1 MAVLKP
7 GTMTNLFYKYRP
19 GEENVVESM
28 RRLREIG
35 FEVMDLNMCPMQR
48 NKFEL
53 CEDENWERFTDN
65 IGNEAAKLGISF
77 VQCHPVYAKPLCRR
91 KSAED
96 DGCEKNEFFLKML
109 DRSLDVAS
117 RLGIPWAVMHPLEE
131 AIEGEYNLE
140 FNTKYNLD
148 VYGPFYEKYAHRGLG
163 FAFEN
168 MADVDGRRRFGV
180 TPDELKMILNA
191 FGDRKVGVC
200 WDTGHANRVYND
212 GIAPLRRIGKDLV
225 CTHIDDNVGTVDL
238 HQMPFM
244 GTVPW
249 AKVMKTLKDIDYRGG
264 FIYELST
271 TKSLPDELKQPSVEY
286 AYKVAE
292 YLVNL

>member
-1 MAVLKP
+1 MSNMIP
-7 GTMTNLFYKYRP
+7 GTMTNLFYTYKP

-28 RRLREIG
+28 RRLREVGYEI
-35 FEVMDLNMCPMQR
+35 MDLNMCPMQR

-65 IGNEAAKLGISF
+65 IGNEAAKLGITF
-77 VQCHPVYAKPLCRR
+77 AQCHPVYAKPLCRR

-131 AIEGEYNLE
+131 SVEGEYNLE
-140 FNTKYNLD
+140 YNTKYNLEI
-148 VYGPFYEKYAHRGLG
+148 YAPFYEKYAARGLG

-180 TPDELKMILNA
+180 TPDELKMILSA
-191 FGDRKVGVC
+191 FGDRKVGIC
-200 WDTGHANRVYND
+200 WDTGHANRVYSD
-212 GIAPLRRIGKDLV
+212 SIAPLRRCGKDLV
-225 CTHIDDNVGTVDL
+225 CTHIDDNIGATDL
-238 HQMPFM
+238 HQIPFM
-244 GTVPW
+244 GNIPW
-249 AKVMKTLKDIDYRGG
+249 AKVMQTMKEIDYKGA
-264 FIYELST
+264 FIY
-271 TKSLPDELKQPSVEY
+271 
-286 AYKVAE
+286 
-292 YLVNL
+292 

>member
-1 MAVLKP
+1 MIP
-7 GTMTNLFYKYRP
+7 GTMTNLFYTYNP
-19 GEENVVESM
+19 GEENVVKSM

-35 FEVMDLNMCPMQR
+35 FETMDLCMCPMQR

-53 CEDENWERFTDN
+53 CEDDNWERFTDN
-65 IGNEAAKLGISF
+65 IGNEAARLGITF
-77 VQCHPVYAKPLCRR
+77 AQCHPVYAKPLCRR
-91 KSAED
+91 KTAED

-131 AIEGEYNLE
+131 AAEGEYNLE
-140 FNTKYNLD
+140 FNAKYNLE
-148 VYGPFYEKYAHRGLG
+148 VYGPFYEKYAAKGIG

-180 TPDELKMILNA
+180 TPDELKMILEV
-191 FGDRKVGVC
+191 FGDRKTGIC
-200 WDTGHANRVYND
+200 WDTGHANRIFDNGV
-212 GIAPLRRIGKDLV
+212 AALRRCGDKLV

-238 HQMPFM
+238 HQIPFM

-249 AKVMKTLKDIDYRGG
+249 TEVMQALNDIGYRGA

-271 TKSLPDELKQPSVEY
+271 CKSLPEVLKAPAVEY
-286 AYKVAE
+286 AYKVAQ
-292 YLVNL
+292 YLVSL